1 MTGLFHALHYLYMAE
16 LVTYSVNFFYSVTNL
31 KPQITL
37 SINVLFADTIGYLK
51 VWTSCAKVKSA
62 AIPSN

>member
-1 MTGLFHALHYLYMAE
+1 MAE
-16 LVTYSVNFFYSVTNL
+16 SVAYSVNFFYSVTNL
-31 KPQITL
+31 KPRITL
-37 SINVLFADTIGYLK
+37 SINVLFADTIGFLQ